1 MVVLFAEVAEPH
13 ILQLLRHIL
22 GNGHTTVAIVQMTR
36 TREDAVFEELRIRT
50 ALHHFDV
57 VVGLNDQM
65 TRLTDIL
72 LHLVG
77 NTTRIGH
84 QTEVRTLSLNEVA
97 HIVETIVRYG
107 KRRHREV
114 AQLQRFSLFY
124 QAYQVCCH
132 LLHHTVVAVDA
143 VVHLAGGID
152 GNLIVVAEGAY
163 RFDVVGM
170 VVRDEYMLHAGKADT
185 IVTTGFLQASQPDTY
200 INE

>member
-1 MVVLFAEVAEPH
+1 MEFKRSGGRSTFEHFQSDIGTNDDAIAAQHALYRLSCQFGMVVLFAEMAEPH

-84 QTEVRTLSLNEVA
+84 
-97 HIVETIVRYG
+97 
-107 KRRHREV
+107 HRGWP
-114 AQLQRFSLFY
+114 Q
-124 QAYQVCCH
+124 
-132 LLHHTVVAVDA
+132 
-143 VVHLAGGID
+143 
-152 GNLIVVAEGAY
+152 
-163 RFDVVGM
+163 
-170 VVRDEYMLHAGKADT
+170 
-185 IVTTGFLQASQPDTY
+185 
-200 INE
+200 